1 MRIKP
6 GFAADTVLVWA
17 SGHPAGALAVAV
29 APPFLMTT
37 IRFTLAA
44 ALMALVALVTSAR
57 PYVRGRF
64 AGAGVSVLRCV
75 PGAETGGPRR

>member
-6 GFAADTVLVWA
+6 GFAAGTVLVWA

-44 ALMALVALVTSAR
+44 ALMALV
-57 PYVRGRF
+57 PW
-64 AGAGVSVLRCV
+64 
-75 PGAETGGPRR
+75 